1 MTTLDLI
8 NGEERVLIR
17 LLKEKFDNNRFPF
30 ARDLDP
36 KVRRIGQRLVVA
48 EGELW
53 GETRRDYQNGYFES
67 RSDAKPRHDTA
78 WISIFPDSRRFF
90 GTRRCSQSA

>member
-8 NGEERVLIR
+8 NGEERALIR
-17 LLKEKFDNNRFPF
+17 DNDRFPF

-36 KVRRIGQRLVVA
+36 KVRRIGQRPVVA
-48 EGELW
+48 EGELG
-53 GETRRDYQNGYFES
+53 GETWRDYQNGYFES
-67 RSDAKPRHDTA
+67 RSDAKPRHDTT

>member
-17 LLKEKFDNNRFPF
+17 LLKEKFDNDRFPF

-36 KVRRIGQRLVVA
+36 KVRHRPAPGCRRGRA
-48 EGELW
+48 M
-53 GETRRDYQNGYFES
+53 GETWRDYQNGYFES
-67 RSDAKPRHDTA
+67 RSDVKPRHDTT

-90 GTRRCSQSA
+90 ETRRCSQSA